1 MEQIKMKK
9 FIKKMVK
16 VGIIGAVLGLGFLMN
31 YNSKIENVKA
41 EESKTVARST
51 HDTNKDFIFMQ
62 EFKYNGEKTEDGYYK
77 LDNIHDDE
85 DYVYVDA
92 EDLDYHIPMVGQNV
106 IVQFNHDDVVIAYVQ
121 NMLVVQNT
129 YTVTNASEK
138 GIENFDN
145 EKYIFVVNDFD
156 ESDTMVLENDGS
168 YKTGDKVN
176 VASKVSN
183 SVDEILDVQKIDMNE
198 WKDFHKRTK

>member
-1 MEQIKMKK
+1 MKK